1 MLGLD
6 DLQSGKLVAP
16 LGFVPS
22 PRKLVL
28 WIAPHLD
35 GRADVETLAA
45 WLGAEMRASEV
56 PPPGQRMRPARGGT
70 MPVSVAG
77 GAPARSRRRPA

>member
-1 MLGLD
+1 
-6 DLQSGKLVAP
+6 
-16 LGFVPS
+16 VPS

-56 PPPGQRMRPARGGT
+56 PPPGQRMRPARGAV
-70 MPVSVAG
+70 PVSAAG
-77 GAPARSRRRPA
+77 DAPARSRRKPA